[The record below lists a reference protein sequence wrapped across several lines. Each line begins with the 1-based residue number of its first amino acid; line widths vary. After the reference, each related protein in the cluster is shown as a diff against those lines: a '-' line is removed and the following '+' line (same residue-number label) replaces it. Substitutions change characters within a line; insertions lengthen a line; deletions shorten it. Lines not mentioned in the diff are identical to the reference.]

1 MRRRRKREAPIFI
14 HSQEELDQ
22 SLGQEYF
29 LELRNLDRSA
39 TRELYLFRDTK
50 KWDLAALVEDL
61 SIERRRKKIMALLG
75 HRRGDKEGQ
84 ENRPP
89 RLLQRNKPSKKRE
102 LAKIQEGS
110 VVEVYWDG
118 DDKWY
123 PAIVEEMCIR
133 DAKKAV
139 KVRYKDG
146 DKRNTWLY
154 YKDLNPSKRRGKKSD
169 NSQEEEALH
178 WRLPSPR
185 DAVRYKKDLAKF
197 VKSVVEDAQ
206 KRKEA
211 EQKRK
216 LAERNRRLA
225 QEKKRSYLRRI
236 VEELR
241 DLRKSRLTDGA
252 RCNLDKKYERQIQ
265 GQFEVKLLWN
275 EEQRDIQLP
284 AIVRSL
290 TNAGGNV
297 YTLNLSGQKNQRLGP
312 DGAEILSK
320 VFSTPDSLRNLQ
332 HLDLQSNMIEDE
344 GLSHIANSLKSHPN
358 LKSLSLGQNRLKDE
372 SGKFLADLILTCPNL
387 KSIDLTWNFMSDEGA
402 SEIIKALETSSEHKM
417 STITFT
423 DNHVKRSV
431 LTLLQKHLKQKA
443 EFSPDKKTRAHSLLR
458 ASSTKN
464 AAARRGDDGL
474 VLQKEVLATEFLPIV
489 KKLRGLLSRWCA
501 NTMTLT
507 ERSDF
512 AALWEPL
519 FDRLETRAK
528 NGMYATLVEAVEEA
542 RREMELVLVTEHDP
556 LNKYDAQNFIKH
568 FEVEV
573 YRHQRKFR
581 KWGVKVHDT
590 PHLYQP
596 DLPSLTF
603 FHAKSYGQDPR
614 PTTSSGKKSRAHR
627 KWIPRPMLRCLCRNP
642 CQPLLLRKAGFA
654 LLDRLERLEEA
665 RYLIAS
671 LSETFLTFGDYLD
684 VTPLPLAL
692 SDIRRKLADEPNYYT
707 DVDQITEHIRMVFE
721 NSATYYGGDRDS
733 HGYRYGMKCL
743 EVLEAALVYLPY
755 PIRPRAHPTP
765 LQIVA
770 CDFQFFRRRTEK
782 RRPRKKRPMP
792 EFNKL
797 PLKDNKL
804 GRKRRS
810 LKATGGDVNN
820 NHHHNSH
827 HHHHRGGRKATPL
840 TEWRCVAR
848 APTSRVPD
856 SKLPT
861 YKSQHGYHFY
871 LNNISAAGKLSV
883 EQKDIISE
891 NPSTGWKC
899 VVCDSRN
906 RTGSSLCRFCWHR
919 KKRNISSSSSSS
931 LHLVSSPHDPSSS
944 SSSSS
949 STAPTADRSNP
960 SETTPSPGVFASGK
974 RRKKRNQCP
983 SLDPSLSKLNHNQT
997 KLTTTAKRH
1006 KRR

>member
-89 RLLQRNKPSKKRE
+89 RLLQRNKPRSNHEAFYKILLIVSSSHPNNSKKRE

-197 VKSVVEDAQ
+197 VKSIVEDAQ

-332 HLDLQSNMIEDE
+332 HLGNPSSMLPLRADLQSNMIEDE

-507 ERSDF
+507 ER
-512 AALWEPL
+512 
-519 FDRLETRAK
+519 LETRAK
-528 NGMYATLVEAVEEA
+528 NGMYATLVEVTEAVSFRKA
-542 RREMELVLVTEHDP
+542 AAMCHRPPLVTDM
-556 LNKYDAQNFIKH
+556 YDAQNFIKH

-627 KWIPRPMLRCLCRNP
+627 KWIPRPML
-642 CQPLLLRKAGFA
+642 GFA

-692 SDIRRKLADEPNYYT
+692 SDIRRK
-707 DVDQITEHIRMVFE
+707 
-721 NSATYYGGDRDS
+721 
-733 HGYRYGMKCL
+733 
-743 EVLEAALVYLPY
+743 
-755 PIRPRAHPTP
+755 
-765 LQIVA
+765 
-770 CDFQFFRRRTEK
+770 
-782 RRPRKKRPMP
+782 
-792 EFNKL
+792 
-797 PLKDNKL
+797 
-804 GRKRRS
+804 
-810 LKATGGDVNN
+810 
-820 NHHHNSH
+820 
-827 HHHHRGGRKATPL
+827 
-840 TEWRCVAR
+840 
-848 APTSRVPD
+848 
-856 SKLPT
+856 
-861 YKSQHGYHFY
+861 
-871 LNNISAAGKLSV
+871 
-883 EQKDIISE
+883 
-891 NPSTGWKC
+891 
-899 VVCDSRN
+899 
-906 RTGSSLCRFCWHR
+906 
-919 KKRNISSSSSSS
+919 
-931 LHLVSSPHDPSSS
+931 
-944 SSSSS
+944 
-949 STAPTADRSNP
+949 
-960 SETTPSPGVFASGK
+960 
-974 RRKKRNQCP
+974 
-983 SLDPSLSKLNHNQT
+983 
-997 KLTTTAKRH
+997 
-1006 KRR
+1006 